1 MDKKKCL
8 TKELIYLKSK
18 NSNLQTIKTLN
29 VWGCDLEDV
38 SILQTMPNL
47 EVISLSVNKIKT
59 LKYFEN
65 LPNLKELYLRKNL
78 ISDISEI
85 RYLGTCP
92 SLKKV
97 WLKENPISALRGYRY
112 YVIKFIPDIE
122 NIDEIMVGN
131 EERQMAR
138 NFQGEVEVS
147 NPNDDGLRFSHDY
160 EKENNNVIY
169 EGNRRKQKYNNNNKY
184 NNNYEY
190 DQYDKYYN
198 KNKYDKYNKYMLNE
212 NKRDPFSY
220 NNNPYIQQQQYEMAH
235 NKYNRNSSNDDRYE
249 IKPGQNFGQFLKNY
263 QNNNINTSLH
273 AIRILL
279 QDLDKSELLYVLGE
293 IDKKINKF

>member
-1 MDKKKCL
+1 MDKRKSL

-18 NSNLQTIKTLN
+18 NSNLSTIKTLN

-59 LKYFEN
+59 LKFFEN

-92 SLKKV
+92 NLKKV
-97 WLKENPISALRGYRY
+97 WLKENPISALRGYRF

-122 NIDEIMVGN
+122 NIDEIMVSN

-138 NFQGEVEVS
+138 NFQGEVEATG
-147 NPNDDGLRFSHDY
+147 PNDDGLRFSHDY
-160 EKENNNVIY
+160 EKENNVIFA
-169 EGNRRKQKYNNNNKY
+169 GNRRKQKYNNKY
-184 NNNYEY
+184 NNYDYE
-190 DQYDKYYN
+190 QYDKYNN
-198 KNKYDKYNKYMLNE
+198 KNKYDKYNKYISNE
-212 NKRDPFSY
+212 NKRDPFNY
-220 NNNPYIQQQQYEMAH
+220 NNNPYLYHQYDIQN
-235 NKYNRNSSNDDRYE
+235 NKYNNRNSSNDDRYE

-273 AIRILL
+273 AIKLLL
-279 QDLDKSELLYVLGE
+279 QDLNKNELLYVLDE